1 MWCLVMFDLPVETK
15 KQRREATR
23 FRNDLLD
30 WGFCMVQFSVY
41 VKYWPTG
48 GQDHATLRAI
58 KTHLPEG
65 GQVRVLALTDRQ
77 WATGLRFDN
86 AKPRKEGSTRTAHD
100 FLTKNPEFSAIFCRK
115 FGVLSIS
122 KGIGD

>member
-1 MWCLVMFDLPVETK
+1 MADDPMWCLVMFDLPVETK
-15 KQRREATR
+15 SQRREATR
-23 FRNDLLD
+23 FRHDLLD

-86 AKPRKEGSTRTAHD
+86 AKPRKEPGC
-100 FLTKNPEFSAIFCRK
+100 PEQLMIF
-115 FGVLSIS
+115 
-122 KGIGD
+122 

>member
-1 MWCLVMFDLPVETK
+1 MADDAMWCLVMFDLPVETK
-15 KQRREATR
+15 KQRGEATR

-77 WATGLRFDN
+77 WATGLCFDN
-86 AKPRKEGSTRTAHD
+86 AKPRKERGS
-100 FLTKNPEFSAIFCRK
+100 PEQLMIF
-115 FGVLSIS
+115 
-122 KGIGD
+122 